1 MSAKITVLIS
11 GGGSN
16 LQAILAAIERQDI
29 DGQVCMVMTDRDCA
43 GITHAIARY
52 IPVARVRR
60 MRDDA
65 LFAQNML
72 RLIPDETDLIV
83 LAGFLSILPE
93 PVIRAYPKR
102 IINLHPSLLPK
113 YGGAGMYGLR
123 VHQAVLDAGEQYSG
137 CTVHYVDQGID
148 SGEII
153 AQTSVP
159 IYPDDNATTLQQ
171 RVQEQEHLLLCRVVA
186 DLCTALSS
194 SHNPHK

>member
-43 GITHAIARY
+43 GITHAIDRH
-52 IPVARVRR
+52 IPVARISRV
-60 MRDDA
+60 RDDA

-123 VHQAVLDAGEQYSG
+123 VHQAVLDAGEQRSG

-153 AQTSVP
+153 TQASVP

-186 DLCTALSS
+186 DLCTTFSLP
-194 SHNPHK
+194 HNPHK